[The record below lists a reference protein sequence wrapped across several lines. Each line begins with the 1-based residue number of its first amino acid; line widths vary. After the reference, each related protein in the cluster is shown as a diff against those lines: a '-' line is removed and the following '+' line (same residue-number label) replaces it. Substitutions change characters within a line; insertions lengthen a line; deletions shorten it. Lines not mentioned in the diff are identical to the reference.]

1 MILFQ
6 KWRLENQKPPGAY
19 SIVRKPPFKEKNSSN
34 KPAIFVVFITIP
46 PPPPLPPKK
55 IKNRPRDTFH
65 ICLTPKTKQE
75 FIASIPKNTLNLQ
88 IDT

>member
-6 KWRLENQKPPGAY
+6 KWRLENQKPHGAY

-34 KPAIFVVFITIP
+34 KPAIFVVLITIP
-46 PPPPLPPKK
+46 PPPPPQ
-55 IKNRPRDTFH
+55 IKNRPSNTFH
-65 ICLTPKTKQE
+65 IYLTPKTKQE
-75 FIASIPKNTLNLQ
+75 FIASAPKNTLNLQ

>member
-6 KWRLENQKPPGAY
+6 KWTLENQKPPGAY

-46 PPPPLPPKK
+46 LPPPPPPQKNKK
-55 IKNRPRDTFH
+55 QT
-65 ICLTPKTKQE
+65 
-75 FIASIPKNTLNLQ
+75 
-88 IDT
+88 